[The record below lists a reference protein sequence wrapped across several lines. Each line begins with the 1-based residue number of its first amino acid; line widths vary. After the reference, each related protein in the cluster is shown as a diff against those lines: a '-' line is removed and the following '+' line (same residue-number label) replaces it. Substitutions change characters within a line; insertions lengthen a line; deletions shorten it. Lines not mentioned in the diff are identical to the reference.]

1 MDAASRTQN
10 GHDDALM
17 AELTNYILWV
27 AIHSLSRIIM
37 FTPKTNAMLHSQR
50 PAEMLS

>member
-37 FTPKTNAMLHSQR
+37 FTPNKRNAAFTASC
-50 PAEMLS
+50 